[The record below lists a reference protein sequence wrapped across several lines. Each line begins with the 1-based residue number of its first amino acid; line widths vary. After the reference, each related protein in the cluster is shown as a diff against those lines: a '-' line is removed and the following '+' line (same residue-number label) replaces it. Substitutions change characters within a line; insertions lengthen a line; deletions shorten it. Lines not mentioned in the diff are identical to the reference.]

1 MIRGTQPDLDD
12 QAPKGVGLIL
22 SRREFLMS
30 GVAAGALLVGGRAFG
45 TSRDLA
51 CLSLQEAS
59 DSVRRKSVSPVEL
72 TQACLSRIEKLNPIL
87 NAYITITAD
96 DALTRARELEAERQR
111 GRWRGPLHGIPI
123 GLKDLIDT
131 AGVMTTA
138 GSAVFA
144 DRVPCDDASVVR
156 RLKKA
161 GAVMLGKLNMH
172 EVAMGVTSVESHFG
186 AVHNPWRRDRI
197 AGGSSGGSA
206 AAVAAELC
214 YGALGSDTG
223 GSIRLPAAYCGIVG
237 LNPTYGRVSTHGV
250 IPLSWS
256 LDRVG
261 PMCRTIADTALLLQG
276 IAGYDRRDTASIDT
290 PVPDYFSALRQK
302 TSSLRIGIPQAN
314 FYEALDP
321 DIEAAV
327 TEALK
332 VLGRLTARLTEVEL
346 PSASGLATPIINA
359 EAYTFHQSHFSKHP
373 ELYQP
378 LTRRELQAGS
388 QVTAA
393 AYIAARREL
402 DRRRRLI
409 GSVFSR
415 VDILV
420 TPTTPILPITIEESK
435 TRQEDWLSAR
445 NTYPFS
451 VYGLPGISVPCGFS
465 RSGLPIGLQI
475 CGPRL
480 GEPQI
485 LALAHAYE
493 QETAWHT
500 RHPAL

>member
-1 MIRGTQPDLDD
+1 M
-12 QAPKGVGLIL
+12 L
-22 SRREFLMS
+22 SRREFLML
-30 GVAAGALLVGGRAFG
+30 GAATTALLIGSRAFG
-45 TSRDLA
+45 TSRDLTS
-51 CLSLQEAS
+51 LSLQKAS
-59 DSVRRKSVSPVEL
+59 DAVRRKSVSPVEL

-87 NAYITITAD
+87 NAYITVTAD
-96 DALTRARELEAERQR
+96 DALARARELEAERQR
-111 GRWRGPLHGIPI
+111 GQWHGSLHGIPI
-123 GLKDLIDT
+123 ALKDLIDT
-131 AGVMTTA
+131 AGVKTTA

-144 DRVPCDDASVVR
+144 DRVPSDDASVVH

-161 GAVMLGKLNMH
+161 GAVILGKLNMH
-172 EVAMGVTSVESHFG
+172 EFAMGVTSVETHFG

-237 LNPTYGRVSTHGV
+237 LNPSYGRVSTHGV

-261 PMCRTIADTALLLQG
+261 PMCRTVADTALLLQS
-276 IAGYDRRDTASIDT
+276 IAGYDRNDAASIDA
-290 PVPDYFSALRQK
+290 PVPHYLAALRQK
-302 TSSLRIGIPQAN
+302 TSSLRIGFPRAK

-321 DIEAAV
+321 DIEAVV
-327 TEALK
+327 TQALK
-332 VLGRLTARLTEVEL
+332 VLGRFTGGLTEVEL
-346 PSASGLATPIINA
+346 PPASGLAKTIINA

-373 ELYQP
+373 QLYQP
-378 LTRRELQAGS
+378 LTRRELQDGS
-388 QVTAA
+388 QVTAS
-393 AYIAARREL
+393 AYIKARREL
-402 DRRRRLI
+402 DRIRRII

-451 VYGLPGISVPCGFS
+451 IYGLPGISVPCGFS
-465 RSGLPIGLQI
+465 QSGLPIGLQI

-493 QETAWHT
+493 QEMEWHT
-500 RHPAL
+500 RHPTL